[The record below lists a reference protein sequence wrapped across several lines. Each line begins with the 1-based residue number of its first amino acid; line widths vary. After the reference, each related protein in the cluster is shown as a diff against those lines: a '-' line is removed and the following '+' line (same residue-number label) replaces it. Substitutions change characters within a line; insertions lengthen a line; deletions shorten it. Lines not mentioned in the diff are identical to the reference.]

1 MRTYLYILISAL
13 TLSSC
18 SNFNDSLS
26 GFFSDEKVLFL
37 SAYENVKV
45 VEQDSNL
52 SGKNIHPVNISDER
66 IEGALRLLLFRV
78 GKKTSPLFPGDKI
91 KVISDSISKG
101 LSIANNNEDVI
112 FTAESWYSDLP
123 GTRLKDNRVVSGR
136 VFYNKDGLNV
146 IFGSVLRKGF
156 QSTTDPMLQSRNPD
170 LKKNPYMP
178 GSRLVSVKNPFAL
191 AVPPNSGIQRPRVA
205 KGRVDWIIL
214 TNKSL
219 KARSNISE
227 SQRKLARSSNI
238 EVQGLKNEVEQ
249 LRQELRSLRSP
260 NQRYQYPP
268 QGNVYNRQTNIQPYG
283 YQYPSR
289 YSTPYP
295 YPYSYPSPYT
305 YPQPYQNPNQ
315 RVYPNPNNQVIQNQ
329 GQQSRELSLKSLEN
343 MRSRGLISEESY
355 LKKLKELGY

>member
-1 MRTYLYILISAL
+1 MRSNFYILISAL
-13 TLSSC
+13 FLTSC
-18 SNFNDSLS
+18 STVTDSLDS
-26 GFFSDEKVLFL
+26 FTSFFSSEKVLFL

-45 VEQDSNL
+45 VDQDSNL
-52 SGKNIHPVNISDER
+52 SGKNIHPINISDER
-66 IEGALRLLLFRV
+66 IEGALKLLLFRV
-78 GKKTSPLFPGDKI
+78 GKKTSSLFPGDKI
-91 KVISDSISKG
+91 KIISDSISEG
-101 LSIANNNEDVI
+101 LSIANSSEDVI

-205 KGRVDWIIL
+205 RGRVDWIIL

-219 KARSNISE
+219 IPRTNISE
-227 SQRKLARSSNI
+227 NQRKLARSSNI

-249 LRQELRSLRSP
+249 LRQELRSLRNP

-268 QGNVYNRQTNIQPYG
+268 QGNVYNRQTNVQPYG
-283 YQYPSR
+283 YQYPNR
-289 YSTPYP
+289 YPAPYP
-295 YPYSYPSPYT
+295 YPYP

-315 RVYPNPNNQVIQNQ
+315 QAYPNPNYQVNQNQ

-355 LKKLKELGY
+355 LIKLKELGY

>member
-1 MRTYLYILISAL
+1 MRSKFYILI
-13 TLSSC
+13 TLLFLNSC
-18 SNFNDSLS
+18 SSVPDAITGMFT
-26 GFFSDEKVLFL
+26 DEKVLFL

-52 SGKNIHPVNISDER
+52 SGKNIHPVNVSGDR
-66 IEGALRLLLFRV
+66 IEGALKLLLYRV
-78 GKKTSPLFPGDKI
+78 GKKTSSLFPDNKL
-91 KVISDSISKG
+91 KVITDSISKG
-101 LSIANNNEDVI
+101 LTIAKSNEDVI
-112 FTAESWYSDLP
+112 FTIESWYADLP

-146 IFGSVLRKGF
+146 IFGSVLREGF

-170 LKKNPYMP
+170 LEKNPYMP
-178 GSRLVSVKNPFAL
+178 GSRLVSVRNPFAL
-191 AVPPNSGIQRPRVA
+191 AVPPNSGILKPRIA
-205 KGRVDWIIL
+205 KGRVDWIVL
-214 TNKSL
+214 SNKSL
-219 KARSNISE
+219 IPRADISE

-283 YQYPSR
+283 YQYRYPS
-289 YSTPYP
+289 PYP
-295 YPYSYPSPYT
+295 YPYP

-315 RVYPNPNNQVIQNQ
+315 QAYPNLNNQTIQNQ
-329 GQQSRELSLKSLEN
+329 GQASRELSLKSLEN

-355 LKKLKELGY
+355 LRKLKELGY

>member
-1 MRTYLYILISAL
+1 MRSHFFILIFAL
-13 TLSSC
+13 ILSSC
-18 SNFNDSLS
+18 SNLTDSVS

-45 VEQDSNL
+45 VDQDSNL
-52 SGKNIHPVNISDER
+52 SGKNIHPINISDDR

-78 GKKTSPLFPGDKI
+78 GKKTSSLFPGDKI
-91 KVISDSISKG
+91 KVISDGISRG
-101 LSIANNNEDVI
+101 LSIANSNEDVI

-156 QSTTDPMLQSRNPD
+156 QSTTDPMLVSRNPD

-205 KGRVDWIIL
+205 RGRVDWIIL

-219 KARSNISE
+219 IARSNISE
-227 SQRKLARSSNI
+227 SQRNLARSSNI

-249 LRQELRSLRSP
+249 LRQELRSIRNP

-268 QGNVYNRQTNIQPYG
+268 QGNTYNRQTNIQPYG
-283 YQYPSR
+283 YQYPYR
-289 YSTPYP
+289 
-295 YPYSYPSPYT
+295 YPSPYPYA
-305 YPQPYQNPNQ
+305 YPQPYQYPNQ
-315 RVYPNPNNQVIQNQ
+315 QAYPNSNNRVLQNQ
-329 GQQSRELSLKSLEN
+329 GQSSRELSLKSLEN
-343 MRSRGLISEESY
+343 MRARGLISEESY

>member
-1 MRTYLYILISAL
+1 MRSNFYILITAFFL
-13 TLSSC
+13 TSC
-18 SNFNDSLS
+18 STVNDSLDS
-26 GFFSDEKVLFL
+26 FTGFFSDEKVLFL
-37 SAYENVKV
+37 SSYENVKV
-45 VEQDSNL
+45 VDQDSNL
-52 SGKNIHPVNISDER
+52 SGKNVHPINISDER
-66 IEGALRLLLFRV
+66 IEGALKLLLFRV
-78 GKKTSPLFPGDKI
+78 GKKTSSLFPGDKI
-91 KVISDSISKG
+91 KIISDSISKG
-101 LSIANNNEDVI
+101 LSIANSNEDVI

-123 GTRLKDNRVVSGR
+123 GTRFKDNRVVSGR

-178 GSRLVSVKNPFAL
+178 GSRLVSVRNPFAL
-191 AVPPNSGIQRPRVA
+191 AVPPNSGILRPRIA
-205 KGRVDWIIL
+205 KGRVDWIVL
-214 TNKSL
+214 SNKSL
-219 KARSNISE
+219 IPRANISE

-268 QGNVYNRQTNIQPYG
+268 QGNVYNRQTNIQPNG
-283 YQYPSR
+283 YQYRYPS
-289 YSTPYP
+289 PYP
-295 YPYSYPSPYT
+295 YPYQYP

-315 RVYPNPNNQVIQNQ
+315 QAYPNPNNQAIQNQ
-329 GQQSRELSLKSLEN
+329 GQASRELSLKSLEN

-355 LKKLKELGY
+355 LRKLKELGY

>member
-1 MRTYLYILISAL
+1 MRSKFYILISL
-13 TLSSC
+13 LFLNSC
-18 SNFNDSLS
+18 SSVPDAITGMFT
-26 GFFSDEKVLFL
+26 DEKVLFL
-37 SAYENVKV
+37 SSYENVKV

-52 SGKNIHPVNISDER
+52 SGKNIHPVNVSGDR
-66 IEGALRLLLFRV
+66 IEGALKLLLYRV
-78 GKKTSPLFPGDKI
+78 GKKTSSLFPDNKL
-91 KVISDSISKG
+91 KVITDSISKG
-101 LSIANNNEDVI
+101 LTIAKSNEDVI
-112 FTAESWYSDLP
+112 FTIESWYADLP

-146 IFGSVLRKGF
+146 IFGSVLRAGF
-156 QSTTDPMLQSRNPD
+156 QSTSDPMLVSRNPD

-178 GSRLVSVKNPFAL
+178 GSRLVSVRNPFAL
-191 AVPPNSGIQRPRVA
+191 AVPPNSGILRPRIA
-205 KGRVDWIIL
+205 KGRVDWIVL
-214 TNKSL
+214 SNKSL
-219 KARSNISE
+219 IPRADISE

-283 YQYPSR
+283 YQYRYPS
-289 YSTPYP
+289 PYP
-295 YPYSYPSPYT
+295 YPYPYPYN
-305 YPQPYQNPNQ
+305 QPYQNPNQ
-315 RVYPNPNNQVIQNQ
+315 QAYPNPNNQAIQNQ
-329 GQQSRELSLKSLEN
+329 GQASRELSLKSLEN